1 MASVRVLDD
10 TGVVHSVE
18 TYSIECPFCHSLM
31 TPQYLC
37 VHDYSMF
44 AMCSNGECGEHMV
57 LTYDNSGRFTRILP
71 NARPKTRSF
80 SRIIKDTSSS
90 FEGIYNQALCAE
102 QMSLGQ
108 ICGPGYRKALEYLI
122 KDYLLLEIE
131 DEAQRNKIKNKFL
144 GACIQENVVDE
155 RIKAVAKRAVWLG
168 NDETHY
174 VRKWLEKDVTNL
186 KQLIDLTVRWIEN
199 EVETKRLLEDM
210 PECL

>member
-1 MASVRVLDD
+1 
-10 TGVVHSVE
+10 
-18 TYSIECPFCHSLM
+18 
-31 TPQYLC
+31 
-37 VHDYSMF
+37 
-44 AMCSNGECGEHMV
+44 MV
-57 LTYDNSGRFTRILP
+57 LTYDNNARFTRILP

-90 FEGIYNQALCAE
+90 FEGINNQALSAE
-102 QMSLGQ
+102 QMSLDQ

-131 DEAQRNKIKNKFL
+131 DEEQKDKIKIKFL
-144 GACIQENVVDE
+144 GTCIQEDVVDE

-210 PECL
+210 PE